1 MHHRAAGS
9 RPTDRSAA
17 PTLAQVSGW
26 GTLRARVRG
35 LLARGQVLDALLAAA
50 LLAGSLPSLWLRPTY
65 LAVPTRPADVWGVL
79 LVVAATLPVA
89 ARRRAP
95 LAAFALGVPPAL
107 VLGLSSYNQGLGGV
121 PLLVLL
127 YSAAVHRAR
136 WQGLCALGTC
146 AVTVLLVVLLGPIA
160 LSPTDAIGAL
170 AVYLTGWALGRSLRM
185 RRAYVAEL
193 EARAVVTR
201 AEQEAETRAALAEE
215 RGRIARE
222 LHDVVAHHVS
232 VMTVQAAAARRTLT
246 RDAARAEEA
255 LEAVEDTGRAA
266 LAEMR
271 RLVGVLRDVDP
282 ASGPALPSPDLPV
295 GGPEGPRAPAPTLA
309 DLRPLVEQVREAGL
323 PVELSVRG
331 RCQGLDAGRELTIYR
346 IVQESLT
353 NVLKHAGP
361 ASAQVE
367 LDFARGRVAVRVQDD
382 GRGAAAGITRAPGS
396 RSGHGVVGM
405 RERVALYGGWL
416 EAGPVPG
423 GGYRVLATVPLEVP
437 AASAPTRGGALP
449 SARSRS
455 EAATR
460 EGPA

>member
-1 MHHRAAGS
+1 M
-9 RPTDRSAA
+9 
-17 PTLAQVSGW
+17 SGW
-26 GTLRARVRG
+26 GTLPARVARVRV
-35 LLARGQVLDALLAAA
+35 LLARGHVSDALLAAA

-65 LAVPTRPADVWGVL
+65 LAVPIRPADVWGVL
-79 LVVAATLPVA
+79 LVAAAALPVGW
-89 ARRRAP
+89 RRRAP

-107 VLGLSSYNQGLGGV
+107 LLGLSSYNQGLGGV

-127 YSAAVHRAR
+127 YSVAVHRAR
-136 WQGLCALGTC
+136 WQGLCALVTC
-146 AVTVLLVVLLGPIA
+146 WATTLLVVLLGPLD
-160 LSPTDAIGAL
+160 LSPADAIGAL

-193 EARAVVTR
+193 EVRAAVVR

-232 VMTVQAAAARRTLT
+232 VMTVQAAAARRTLH
-246 RDAARAEEA
+246 RDTGRAEEA
-255 LEAVEDTGRAA
+255 LAAVEHTGRAA
-266 LAEMR
+266 LTEMR
-271 RLVGVLRDVDP
+271 RLVGVLRDAEPMTDG
-282 ASGPALPSPDLPV
+282 AGTAIDGV
-295 GGPEGPRAPAPTLA
+295 GGGPDGSRAPAPTLA
-309 DLRPLVEQVREAGL
+309 DLCALVEQVREAGL
-323 PVELSVRG
+323 PVELSVHG
-331 RCQGLDAGRELTIYR
+331 RRPVLDPGRELTLYR

-361 ASAQVE
+361 ARAQVA

-382 GRGAAAGITRAPGS
+382 GRGAAAGLTRAPGV

-423 GGYRVLATVPLEVP
+423 GGYRVLATVPLEMP
-437 AASAPTRGGALP
+437 AAPAPPVDAPVP
-449 SARSRS
+449 SARVHPGA
-455 EAATR
+455 AATR
-460 EGPA
+460 EVPA

>member
-1 MHHRAAGS
+1 M
-9 RPTDRSAA
+9 
-17 PTLAQVSGW
+17 SGW
-26 GTLRARVRG
+26 GALPSRG
-35 LLARGQVLDALLAAA
+35 RRLLARGQVLDALLTAA

-65 LAVPTRPADVWGVL
+65 LAVPIRPADVWGVL
-79 LVVAATLPVA
+79 LVTAATLPVGW
-89 ARRRAP
+89 RRRAP

-107 VLGLSSYNQGLGGV
+107 VLGLSSYNQGLAGV

-127 YSAAVHRAR
+127 YSVAAHRAR
-136 WQGLCALGTC
+136 WQGLCALVGCWAT
-146 AVTVLLVVLLGPIA
+146 TLLVELLGPLD
-160 LSPTDAIGAL
+160 LSLADAIGAL

-193 EARAVVTR
+193 EARAAVVQ
-201 AEQEAETRAALAEE
+201 AEQAAETRAALAEE

-232 VMTVQAAAARRTLT
+232 VMTVQAAAARRTLR
-246 RDAARAEEA
+246 RDTERAEEA
-255 LEAVEDTGRAA
+255 LAAVEHTGRAA
-266 LAEMR
+266 LSEMR
-271 RLVGVLRDVDP
+271 RLVGVLRDAEPTPDG
-282 ASGPALPSPDLPV
+282 AGGGSP
-295 GGPEGPRAPAPTLA
+295 GGRVPAPTLV
-309 DLRPLVEQVREAGL
+309 DLCSLVEQVREAGL

-331 RCQGLDAGRELTIYR
+331 RRPVLDPGRELTLYR

-361 ASAQVE
+361 ARAQVE

-382 GRGAAAGITRAPGS
+382 GRGAAAGLTRVPGA

-423 GGYRVLATVPLEVP
+423 GGYRVLATVPLEIP
-437 AASAPTRGGALP
+437 AASAPSDTPPVPA
-449 SARSRS
+449 ARARP
-455 EAATR
+455 ETAATR
-460 EGPA
+460 EVPA